1 VNNTNLRIVSIDVLR
16 GVAMVMMALDHVR
29 DYYAPTLFAVED
41 LTRTTWALFLTRW
54 ITHTG
59 APIFV
64 LLVGTSAYLYRS
76 RHRLNR
82 GELARFL
89 FLRGLWLIVLEFT
102 VMHFVWWLGPDT
114 GWLAS
119 PYSILYGQI
128 LWAIGLSMVVLAG
141 LVYLPVAVVGAIGA
155 LMIVGHNLLERWS
168 FELGILTTNP
178 AELTVAQ
185 KLWAVLHVPTRF
197 PWLGDHWFG
206 VVYPLIPWVG
216 VVALGYGLGPV
227 FRLEP
232 ERRRR
237 IFLWLG
243 LGLCVAFVALRA
255 INIYGDPYPWTA
267 QKSPLFT
274 VFSFGNCEKYPVS
287 LSFLLMTLGP
297 IFVMLALLDRA
308 RGPVARVL
316 AVFGSV
322 PLFYYVVHL
331 ALINATAGF
340 YFYLRWGQPRWGA
353 MMYAPYP
360 LGYVYNLPVVYAV
373 ATGVVLVMYP
383 LCRWFA
389 DVKRK
394 SDAWWLSYL

>member
-1 VNNTNLRIVSIDVLR
+1 VKETSSRIVSLDVMR
-16 GVAMVMMALDHVR
+16 GVAMVLMALDHVR

-41 LTRTTWALFLTRW
+41 LSRTTPALFLTRW
-54 ITHTG
+54 ITHIG

-64 LLVGTSAYLYRS
+64 LLVGTSAHLYRS
-76 RHRLNR
+76 RHQLGR

-89 FLRGLWLIVLEFT
+89 LVRGLWLIVLEFT
-102 VMHFVWWLGPDT
+102 IMHFVWWLGPDP

-119 PYSILYGQI
+119 PYAILYGQI
-128 LWAIGLSMVVLAG
+128 LWTIGLSMVVLAG
-141 LVYLPVAVVGAIGA
+141 LVYLPAAVVGAIGA
-155 LMIVGHNLLERWS
+155 LTIVGHHLLERWS
-168 FELGILTTNP
+168 FELGILTTYP
-178 AELTVAQ
+178 VDLTVAQ

-206 VVYPLIPWVG
+206 VVYPLVPWVG
-216 VVALGYGLGPV
+216 VVALGYGLGPL

-237 IFLWLG
+237 ILLWLG
-243 LGLCVAFVALRA
+243 LGLCAAFVVLRGT
-255 INIYGDPYPWTA
+255 NVYGDPYPWTV

-274 VFSFGNCEKYPVS
+274 AFSFGNVEKYPVS

-297 IFVMLALLDRA
+297 IFVLLALLDRA
-308 RGPVARVL
+308 RGPVARFL
-316 AVFGSV
+316 AVLGSV

-331 ALINATAGF
+331 ALINATAGL

-353 MMYAPYP
+353 MMYAAYP

-373 ATGVVLVMYP
+373 ATGVVLVMVP
-383 LCRWFA
+383 LCRWYA
-389 DVKRK
+389 GVKRK
-394 SDAWWLSYL
+394 SDVWWLSYL